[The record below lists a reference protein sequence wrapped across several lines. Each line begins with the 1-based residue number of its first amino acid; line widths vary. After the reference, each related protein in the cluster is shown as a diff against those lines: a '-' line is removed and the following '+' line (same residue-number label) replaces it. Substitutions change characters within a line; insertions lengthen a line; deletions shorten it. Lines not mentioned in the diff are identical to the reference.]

1 MSSINF
7 SGGLS
12 STALYQQITK
22 QGEGTAVSKYVKSDP
37 TIAAAEKAF
46 TKAVSNF
53 KSPNDLFS
61 NYNALNFV
69 LTALGET
76 SQLGNVGLLKKVVAS
91 DPKNSKS
98 VVNQLNDS
106 GLTQL
111 NSVLNTD
118 GSVNASLQDPAI
130 QAKLKNAYELA
141 QYQNNL
147 AQTNAAVP
155 TALNFATIVSSAKS
169 IYDIL
174 GNSTLRNVVSTVGHI
189 PQQVVNQT
197 LEAQAAAFAK
207 VFDVSKANNPTYV
220 QSFVKRYLGTSDANA
235 AASSNSSSPILSL
248 FSSSSGS
255 STSLLG

>member
-22 QGEGTAVSKYVKSDP
+22 QGEATAVAKYVKSNP

-61 NYNALNFV
+61 NYNALNYV

-76 SQLGNVGLLKKVVAS
+76 SQLGNIGLLKKVVAS
-91 DPKNSKS
+91 DAKDSKS

-106 GLTQL
+106 GLKQL
-111 NSVLNTD
+111 NSVLNTK
-118 GSVNASLQDPAI
+118 GSINASLQDPDT

-174 GNSTLRNVVSTVGHI
+174 GNSSLRKVVSTVGHI
-189 PQQVVNQT
+189 PDQIVNQSV
-197 LEAQAAAFAK
+197 EAQAAAFSK
-207 VFDVSKANNPTYV
+207 VFDISKASNPTYV

-235 AASSNSSSPILSL
+235 ASSGNSSSPVLTL
-248 FSSSSGS
+248 FSNTGS